1 MEDHGVYDTCDAVR
15 KKSLEFMVQNAM
27 SKAAF
32 LREIGGV
39 NSNSWLR
46 FSTNKSQFKG
56 HNPGAGNSAYP
67 KAYYFLEKVRIARGG
82 KKGKAR
88 LDAEAKYPP
97 KPEGDGDNDDDDDVV
112 GGYRLR
118 NDNGMRWTIG

>member
-1 MEDHGVYDTCDAVR
+1 
-15 KKSLEFMVQNAM
+15 MVQNGM
-27 SKAAF
+27 TKAAF

-39 NSNSWLR
+39 NSNSWQR
-46 FSTNKSQFKG
+46 FSANKSQFKG

-67 KAYYFLEKVRIARGG
+67 KAYYFLEKVRIVQGG

-97 KPEGDGDNDDDDDVV
+97 KPEGDDFDDDGV

>member
-97 KPEGDGDNDDDDDVV
+97 KPEGDGDDDDDDDVV